1 MNESPAVRGIEDR
14 LLTFEIGGSVY
25 ALPIGCVVEVC
36 EAEPWACVPML
47 PRETAGVMNH
57 HGDAVPVLRR
67 SALLG
72 IDPAEREEPT
82 QVLVLS
88 PRPTEGARLGLPVDR
103 IVGLVEGVG
112 AASRDASPVA
122 ERRNID
128 GRVVSILDPE
138 RLVSKARETIEHSLE
153 RSG

>member
-1 MNESPAVRGIEDR
+1 MSEVPVLGIEAR
-14 LLTFEIGGSVY
+14 LLTFEVGGGVY

-36 EAEPWACVPML
+36 EAEAWACVPML
-47 PRETAGVMNH
+47 PRDTAGVMNH

-72 IDPAEREEPT
+72 IPHAEQVEPT
-82 QVLVLS
+82 QVLVIS
-88 PRPTEGARLGLPVDR
+88 PRPTGGARLGLPVDR

-112 AASRDASPVA
+112 AASRGASPVA

-128 GRVVSILDPE
+128 GRVVSILDPG
-138 RLVSKARETIEHSLE
+138 RLVSRAREAIEHSLE
-153 RSG
+153 RNG